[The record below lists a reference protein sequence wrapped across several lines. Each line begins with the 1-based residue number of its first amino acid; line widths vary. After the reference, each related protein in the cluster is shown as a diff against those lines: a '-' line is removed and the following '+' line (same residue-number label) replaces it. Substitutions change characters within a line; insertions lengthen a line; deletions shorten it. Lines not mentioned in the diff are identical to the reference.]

1 MKNIQVYST
10 HDCPWCVRAKTLLQS
25 KRLDYEE
32 VNISSDAERMQEMV
46 KRSGRR
52 SVPQIFID
60 DESIG
65 GFDELSEL
73 GKAGKLD

>member
-32 VNISSDAERMQEMV
+32 VNISSDAERMLEMV